1 MMIDTLV
8 GLGLGVRE
16 GREEGGGG
24 VKSRKNI
31 LQENFLKKSAS
42 PSNLKKIFTSIQDGV
57 INYTLSKKIALE
69 KKYFQLNV
77 LKKSLHH
84 L

>member
-16 GREEGGGG
+16 GWEGGGGG

>member
-16 GREEGGGG
+16 GREGGGRG
-24 VKSRKNI
+24 SQKQTKY
-31 LQENFLKKSAS
+31 LTGNFLKKSAS
-42 PSNLKKIFTSIQDGV
+42 PSNLKKILTSIQDGV

>member
-16 GREEGGGG
+16 EWEGGGRG
-24 VKSRKNI
+24 SQK
-31 LQENFLKKSAS
+31 QKKYLTGKFSKKICQS
-42 PSNLKKIFTSIQDGV
+42 IEPKKIFTSIQDGV

>member
-8 GLGLGVRE
+8 GLGLGVGE